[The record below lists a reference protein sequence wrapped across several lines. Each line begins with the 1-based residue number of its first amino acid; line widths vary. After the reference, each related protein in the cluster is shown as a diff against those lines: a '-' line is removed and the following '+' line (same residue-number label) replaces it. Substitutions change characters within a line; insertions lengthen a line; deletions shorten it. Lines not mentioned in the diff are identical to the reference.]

1 MGGGYLG
8 GNRGA
13 DQGHAQG
20 GLPEAPQSAPESRR
34 RADAGSGGVALWG
47 CARNARKRL
56 LRGLGRETGTPPP
69 LPAGPLPPE
78 GVAEGGGRGVR
89 LAHGLGRAFEA
100 MPDRAE
106 GARAVLRLVE
116 ILRESWMDFANRQ
129 QIRAPSGFSRSG
141 RVELPWGLGGVK
153 QGVTHT
159 RTRSR
164 CPSARRFPAQWLR
177 YRSALLSRSGNASQ
191 SA

>member
-1 MGGGYLG
+1 MRQKRQKAPPEGFRP
-8 GNRGA
+8 GNR
-13 DQGHAQG
+13 H
-20 GLPEAPQSAPESRR
+20 
-34 RADAGSGGVALWG
+34 
-47 CARNARKRL
+47 
-56 LRGLGRETGTPPP
+56 PPP

-141 RVELPWGLGGVK
+141 RVELPWGLGGVTV
-153 QGVTHT
+153 GVGW
-159 RTRSR
+159 S
-164 CPSARRFPAQWLR
+164 
-177 YRSALLSRSGNASQ
+177 
-191 SA
+191 

>member
-1 MGGGYLG
+1 MRQKRQKAPPDGFRP
-8 GNRGA
+8 GNR
-13 DQGHAQG
+13 
-20 GLPEAPQSAPESRR
+20 P
-34 RADAGSGGVALWG
+34 
-47 CARNARKRL
+47 
-56 LRGLGRETGTPPP
+56 PPP

-141 RVELPWGLGGVK
+141 RVELPWGLGGVTV
-153 QGVTHT
+153 GVTHT

>member
-1 MGGGYLG
+1 
-8 GNRGA
+8 
-13 DQGHAQG
+13 
-20 GLPEAPQSAPESRR
+20 
-34 RADAGSGGVALWG
+34 
-47 CARNARKRL
+47 
-56 LRGLGRETGTPPP
+56 PPP

-141 RVELPWGLGGVK
+141 RVELNRGSHILAPDHAAPVLAGFRLNGYVIEA
-153 QGVTHT
+153 
-159 RTRSR
+159 
-164 CPSARRFPAQWLR
+164 PS
-177 YRSALLSRSGNASQ
+177 
-191 SA
+191 

>member
-1 MGGGYLG
+1 MRQKRQKAPPEGFRP
-8 GNRGA
+8 GNR
-13 DQGHAQG
+13 
-20 GLPEAPQSAPESRR
+20 
-34 RADAGSGGVALWG
+34 
-47 CARNARKRL
+47 
-56 LRGLGRETGTPPP
+56 PPP

-141 RVELPWGLGGVK
+141 RVELPWGLGGVTV
-153 QGVTHT
+153 GVGWSYRGGHT
-159 RTRSR
+159 YSHQITLPQCS
-164 CPSARRFPAQWLR
+164 PVSGSMAT
-177 YRSALLSRSGNASQ
+177 LSKRPPE
-191 SA
+191 

>member
-1 MGGGYLG
+1 MRQKRQKAPPEGFRP
-8 GNRGA
+8 GNR
-13 DQGHAQG
+13 
-20 GLPEAPQSAPESRR
+20 P
-34 RADAGSGGVALWG
+34 
-47 CARNARKRL
+47 
-56 LRGLGRETGTPPP
+56 PPP

-141 RVELPWGLGGVK
+141 RVELPWGLGGVTV
-153 QGVTHT
+153 GVGWSYRGGHT
-159 RTRSR
+159 YSHQITLPQCS
-164 CPSARRFPAQWLR
+164 PVSGSMAT
-177 YRSALLSRSGNASQ
+177 LSKRPPE
-191 SA
+191 